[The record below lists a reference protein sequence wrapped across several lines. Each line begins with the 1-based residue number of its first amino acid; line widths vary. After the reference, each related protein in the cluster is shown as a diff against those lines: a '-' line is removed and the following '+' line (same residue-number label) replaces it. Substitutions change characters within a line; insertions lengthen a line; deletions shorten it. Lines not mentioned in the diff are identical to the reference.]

1 MAIRGCFSQMFVL
14 QKEFLFARGLN
25 WDQSCLWKTP
35 PSHFLLF
42 SPLACP
48 YFFNF
53 FSSPDFWG
61 VKEAPCKN
69 LYVFGENWQRNQFPK
84 LTTFLL
90 HFSPMSPLCHS
101 ALVID
106 WPTYRVEQG
115 LPPHGD
121 VEGDVEVGLVA
132 ARVELHIPSHILCVH
147 LYILSRVTL
156 DISASCPLS
165 RSGQIKQGGQCEI
178 SGSGGTHYT
187 GRLSH
192 LNHYHGRPS
201 VPQNIRGFW
210 KNFKHGMIFSESIYF
225 FL

>member
-1 MAIRGCFSQMFVL
+1 MQHQKKRGKIFFKQFFRIKTHFFAIRGCFSQMFVL

-35 PSHFLLF
+35 PSHFFAFLFF

-90 HFSPMSPLCHS
+90 HFSPMWPLCHS
-101 ALVID
+101 ALI
-106 WPTYRVEQG
+106 WRWRQNQNEIMWIP
-115 LPPHGD
+115 
-121 VEGDVEVGLVA
+121 EGPAGNGG
-132 ARVELHIPSHILCVH
+132 IF
-147 LYILSRVTL
+147 
-156 DISASCPLS
+156 
-165 RSGQIKQGGQCEI
+165 GQIERIDIVGGK
-178 SGSGGTHYT
+178 S
-187 GRLSH
+187 
-192 LNHYHGRPS
+192 
-201 VPQNIRGFW
+201 
-210 KNFKHGMIFSESIYF
+210 
-225 FL
+225 

>member
-1 MAIRGCFSQMFVL
+1 MFVL
-14 QKEFLFARGLN
+14 QKKILFARGLN
-25 WDQSCLWKTP
+25 WDQSRLWKTP

-101 ALVID
+101 ALKREG
-106 WPTYRVEQG
+106 WLSWQQG
-115 LPPHGD
+115 RWRHNNVWLH
-121 VEGDVEVGLVA
+121 VGKEMPSKLFSSP
-132 ARVELHIPSHILCVH
+132 IPSGTGAESDAAENLGEINARNVVLIQTQSW
-147 LYILSRVTL
+147 YI
-156 DISASCPLS
+156 
-165 RSGQIKQGGQCEI
+165 GEKFQ
-178 SGSGGTHYT
+178 
-187 GRLSH
+187 
-192 LNHYHGRPS
+192 
-201 VPQNIRGFW
+201 
-210 KNFKHGMIFSESIYF
+210 
-225 FL
+225 

>member
-1 MAIRGCFSQMFVL
+1 MQHQKKRGKIFVKQFFRIKTHFLAIRGCFSQMFVL

-48 YFFNF
+48 YFFYF

-101 ALVID
+101 AMIWHYADPLCWQLLMSDLSPFLGNIGAD
-106 WPTYRVEQG
+106 LQWSCF
-115 LPPHGD
+115 
-121 VEGDVEVGLVA
+121 GLVRSRRSSVMCA
-132 ARVELHIPSHILCVH
+132 Q
-147 LYILSRVTL
+147 LS
-156 DISASCPLS
+156 
-165 RSGQIKQGGQCEI
+165 
-178 SGSGGTHYT
+178 
-187 GRLSH
+187 
-192 LNHYHGRPS
+192 
-201 VPQNIRGFW
+201 
-210 KNFKHGMIFSESIYF
+210 SI
-225 FL
+225 

>member
-1 MAIRGCFSQMFVL
+1 MQHQKKRGKIFVKQFFRIKTHFLAIRGCFSQMFVL

-84 LTTFLL
+84 LTTSWLL
-90 HFSPMSPLCHS
+90 FHSCNNFICHS
-101 ALVID
+101 AMFEIMPLML
-106 WPTYRVEQG
+106 PTSRRNNICHAAGNVGHLWKLNTIANDTTLYRFV
-115 LPPHGD
+115 
-121 VEGDVEVGLVA
+121 
-132 ARVELHIPSHILCVH
+132 
-147 LYILSRVTL
+147 
-156 DISASCPLS
+156 
-165 RSGQIKQGGQCEI
+165 
-178 SGSGGTHYT
+178 
-187 GRLSH
+187 
-192 LNHYHGRPS
+192 
-201 VPQNIRGFW
+201 
-210 KNFKHGMIFSESIYF
+210 
-225 FL
+225 

>member
-1 MAIRGCFSQMFVL
+1 MQHQKKRGKIFVKQFFRIKTHFFAIRGCFSQMFVL
-14 QKEFLFARGLN
+14 QKKILFARGLN

-90 HFSPMSPLCHS
+90 HFSLMSPLCHS
-101 ALVID
+101 AMRTAVKDTAWMLVNKLQD
-106 WPTYRVEQG
+106 EVEKLVNCG
-115 LPPHGD
+115 KTHSEYVCDRTLD
-121 VEGDVEVGLVA
+121 VW
-132 ARVELHIPSHILCVH
+132 HILAAPSKLCTKCCT
-147 LYILSRVTL
+147 LCLS
-156 DISASCPLS
+156 CQ
-165 RSGQIKQGGQCEI
+165 SG
-178 SGSGGTHYT
+178 
-187 GRLSH
+187 
-192 LNHYHGRPS
+192 
-201 VPQNIRGFW
+201 
-210 KNFKHGMIFSESIYF
+210 M
-225 FL
+225 

>member
-1 MAIRGCFSQMFVL
+1 MKVKLFIRYLATMQHQKKRGKIFVKQFFRIKTHFLAIRGCFSQMFVL

-101 ALVID
+101 ALV
-106 WPTYRVEQG
+106 P
-115 LPPHGD
+115 
-121 VEGDVEVGLVA
+121 
-132 ARVELHIPSHILCVH
+132 VH
-147 LYILSRVTL
+147 MFCFAYLGHTLWRSNSRT
-156 DISASCPLS
+156 
-165 RSGQIKQGGQCEI
+165 
-178 SGSGGTHYT
+178 
-187 GRLSH
+187 
-192 LNHYHGRPS
+192 
-201 VPQNIRGFW
+201 
-210 KNFKHGMIFSESIYF
+210 
-225 FL
+225 

>member
-1 MAIRGCFSQMFVL
+1 MKKIAKIPIFQNKSSFFAIRGCFSQMFVL
-14 QKEFLFARGLN
+14 QKKFLFARGLN

-101 ALVID
+101 ALGGKAFQV
-106 WPTYRVEQG
+106 WPVQ
-115 LPPHGD
+115 
-121 VEGDVEVGLVA
+121 
-132 ARVELHIPSHILCVH
+132 LHLHWSSKSENTQAHTQW
-147 LYILSRVTL
+147 RKT
-156 DISASCPLS
+156 
-165 RSGQIKQGGQCEI
+165 
-178 SGSGGTHYT
+178 
-187 GRLSH
+187 
-192 LNHYHGRPS
+192 
-201 VPQNIRGFW
+201 FW
-210 KNFKHGMIFSESIYF
+210 M
-225 FL
+225 

>member
-1 MAIRGCFSQMFVL
+1 MFVL
-14 QKEFLFARGLN
+14 QKKILFARGLN

-101 ALVID
+101 VHWD
-106 WPTYRVEQG
+106 KGGNP
-115 LPPHGD
+115 
-121 VEGDVEVGLVA
+121 
-132 ARVELHIPSHILCVH
+132 ELL
-147 LYILSRVTL
+147 TL
-156 DISASCPLS
+156 L
-165 RSGQIKQGGQCEI
+165 
-178 SGSGGTHYT
+178 
-187 GRLSH
+187 
-192 LNHYHGRPS
+192 
-201 VPQNIRGFW
+201 F
-210 KNFKHGMIFSESIYF
+210 MIFSDKFPPFPQWDSPLQSLSSVHRSSH
-225 FL
+225 FLLLNGHQCNQSWSTKDT

>member
-1 MAIRGCFSQMFVL
+1 MQFSPIRGCFSQMFVL

-101 ALVID
+101 AMNTHMGEIS
-106 WPTYRVEQG
+106 QG
-115 LPPHGD
+115 VYFPQ
-121 VEGDVEVGLVA
+121 
-132 ARVELHIPSHILCVH
+132 
-147 LYILSRVTL
+147 ILSLFLQLWHLFSSTFCIGSIVFI
-156 DISASCPLS
+156 ISM
-165 RSGQIKQGGQCEI
+165 GQ
-178 SGSGGTHYT
+178 
-187 GRLSH
+187 SH
-192 LNHYHGRPS
+192 
-201 VPQNIRGFW
+201 VPQSGKPSFW
-210 KNFKHGMIFSESIYF
+210 PFTSG
-225 FL
+225 

>member
-1 MAIRGCFSQMFVL
+1 MFVL
-14 QKEFLFARGLN
+14 QKRFLFAKGLN

-101 ALVID
+101 AMWSFKGPSNVKALWSFDIAHY
-106 WPTYRVEQG
+106 PPFPERLNEQFHSQ
-115 LPPHGD
+115 L
-121 VEGDVEVGLVA
+121 
-132 ARVELHIPSHILCVH
+132 I
-147 LYILSRVTL
+147 TL
-156 DISASCPLS
+156 NTP
-165 RSGQIKQGGQCEI
+165 
-178 SGSGGTHYT
+178 
-187 GRLSH
+187 
-192 LNHYHGRPS
+192 
-201 VPQNIRGFW
+201 
-210 KNFKHGMIFSESIYF
+210 YF
-225 FL
+225 VSKTI

>member
-1 MAIRGCFSQMFVL
+1 MQHQKKRGKIFVKQFFRIKTHFFAIRGCFSQMFVL

-90 HFSPMSPLCHS
+90 HFSPMSPLSHS
-101 ALVID
+101 ALWKISIMEIF
-106 WPTYRVEQG
+106 YQEKLLRFS
-115 LPPHGD
+115 L
-121 VEGDVEVGLVA
+121 
-132 ARVELHIPSHILCVH
+132 IPNYFKSHIVI
-147 LYILSRVTL
+147 YDDPKMSPT
-156 DISASCPLS
+156 DPKCPS
-165 RSGQIKQGGQCEI
+165 EI
-178 SGSGGTHYT
+178 
-187 GRLSH
+187 
-192 LNHYHGRPS
+192 
-201 VPQNIRGFW
+201 
-210 KNFKHGMIFSESIYF
+210 
-225 FL
+225 